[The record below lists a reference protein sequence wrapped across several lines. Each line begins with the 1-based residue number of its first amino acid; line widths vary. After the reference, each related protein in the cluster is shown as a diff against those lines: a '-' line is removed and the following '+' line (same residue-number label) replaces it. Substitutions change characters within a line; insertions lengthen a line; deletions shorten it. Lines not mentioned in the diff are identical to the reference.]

1 MMTRFFAAAL
11 LFLLVPAAA
20 AQARPGDPDTA
31 FGRKGTVT
39 LKATAADAV
48 AGAVKVISGNR
59 VLAGG
64 SAAGQ
69 FVVVRLRKTGTL
81 DSKFGTGGQVVPAL
95 PGTSLDGVRSLATF
109 RDGRI
114 VAAGT
119 LRLADG
125 TTRMVAIRLLPT
137 GEIDPSFGAGFGYVL
152 AGPSGTELGAMTMDR
167 NGNVIL
173 GGVRSG
179 EIPIVIRLLADG
191 STDAT
196 FGAGGTLDGV
206 AMGISGRVTG
216 LLVRADGTLTFT
228 VGGGTTGIYPANF
241 TVVRVGPLGA
251 ADPTFGGTGMV
262 SIPLGPG
269 QAAGVGAAAIRQ
281 GPSGT
286 TLVAG
291 TDLTATGTPRGA
303 VVQLRTN
310 GALDTRFGSRGIARL
325 ARSGRDIR
333 IKAMARDSSGR
344 ILVAGSGQPPE
355 AVVMR
360 LRASGRRDSS
370 FGNGGVTY
378 PLLGRPPGGDPIYT
392 TFDAI
397 DAAGSRAVIAGS
409 AAGPGQLIRG
419 GAAGTLYTGRFALTV
434 SRLK

>member
-1 MMTRFFAAAL
+1 MKRLLAATL
-11 LFLLVPAAA
+11 LVLLVPTAA
-20 AQARPGDPDTA
+20 AQARAGDPDTA
-31 FGRKGTVT
+31 FGRRGTVT

-95 PGTSLDGVRSLATF
+95 PGTTLDGVRSLATF

-119 LRLADG
+119 LRQADG
-125 TTRMVAIRLLPT
+125 STRMVAIRLLPT

-152 AGPSGTELGAMTMDR
+152 AGPAGSQLGGMTMDGD
-167 NGNVIL
+167 GNVYL
-173 GGVRSG
+173 AGSRPG
-179 EIPIVIRLLADG
+179 EIPIVIRMLADG
-191 STDAT
+191 SIDPA
-196 FGAGGTLDGV
+196 FGAGGTLDG
-206 AMGISGRVTG
+206 ATMGLTGRATG
-216 LLVRADGTLTFT
+216 LLVRREGSLTFT
-228 VGGGTTGIYPANF
+228 VGGGPTGVYPANF
-241 TVVRVGPLGA
+241 TVVRVGLTGVL
-251 ADPTFGGTGMV
+251 DTTFNGTGIV
-262 SIPLGPG
+262 SLPLGPG
-269 QAAGVGAAAIRQ
+269 QAAGIGAAAIRQ
-281 GPSGT
+281 GPSNT

-291 TDLTATGTPRGA
+291 TDLTASGPPRGA
-303 VVQLRTN
+303 IIRLKADGT
-310 GALDTRFGSRGIARL
+310 LDKRFGSNGVARR
-325 ARSGRDIR
+325 ARAGREIR

-360 LRASGRRDSS
+360 LRASGRRDST

-397 DAAGSRAVIAGS
+397 DAAGSRPVIAGS

-419 GAAGTLYTGRFALTV
+419 NPAGTLYTGRFALTV
-434 SRLK
+434 SRLR

>member
-1 MMTRFFAAAL
+1 
-11 LFLLVPAAA
+11 
-20 AQARPGDPDTA
+20 
-31 FGRKGTVT
+31 VT

-48 AGAVKVISGNR
+48 GGAVKVISGNR

-69 FVVVRLRKTGTL
+69 FVVVRLRATGTL
-81 DSKFGTGGQVVPAL
+81 DSRFGTGGQVVPAL
-95 PGTSLDGVRSLATF
+95 PGTTLNGVRSLATF

-119 LRLADG
+119 LSQADG

-152 AGPSGTELGAMTMDR
+152 AGPAGSELGAMTMDR
-167 NGNVIL
+167 QGNVIL
-173 GGVRSG
+173 GGVRPG

-191 STDAT
+191 SADPT
-196 FGAGGTLDGV
+196 FAAGGTLDG
-206 AMGISGRVTG
+206 ATLGLAGRVTG
-216 LLVRADGTLTFT
+216 LLVRPEGSLTFT
-228 VGGGTTGIYPANF
+228 VGGGASGVYPATF
-241 TVVRVGPLGA
+241 TVVRLGPLGA
-251 ADPTFGGTGMV
+251 VDPTFAGTGIV

-303 VVQLRTN
+303 IIRLKTD
-310 GALDTRFGSRGIARL
+310 GALDTRFGSRGVARL
-325 ARSGRDIR
+325 ARAGREIR
-333 IKAMARDSSGR
+333 IKALARDSTGR

-360 LRASGRRDSS
+360 LRASGRRDST

-397 DAAGSRAVIAGS
+397 DAAGSRPVIAGS
-409 AAGPGQLIRG
+409 AAGPGALIRG
-419 GAAGTLYTGRFALTV
+419 NPAGTLYTGRFALTV